1 MKPLIPVLVVLCSLT
16 SFATAQ
22 DTRGMILGHIYDATS
37 AAVAGAKVA
46 VKNIETNVV
55 TELVANESGYYE
67 APLLLPGNYQVA
79 VEASGFRRALREG
92 IVLAAGAHLEADVRL
107 ELGKVSDDVTVSADV
122 PQLNSDTLTSG
133 LALDSTTL
141 MNVPWP
147 GDNVMELTWLT
158 PQSQGTLSISDYSN
172 RLHSGGPSNN
182 VTVNGG
188 VGGNEFTLD
197 GIQNNEARG
206 TAFSPPPEMVQGVR
220 VETSGFDAA
229 MGHATGMTVAVMTR
243 SGTNQYHGAL
253 RYTFDEAAWS
263 ALDFFTKQAY
273 YQRIAQA
280 RAAGNIPLA
289 NNIAANPAL
298 TPYHH
303 NQYAATIGGPVVI
316 PKIFNGR
323 NKLFFFFGYAGFQIN
338 EYRQSYATFPTAAM
352 RGGDFSALLNINSS
366 NYQIYNP
373 YSTVPDSTRPG
384 HVVRTPFPGN
394 TVPQSLFS
402 NPIYKFYS
410 SYLPL
415 PNAVP
420 ASNLQPTN
428 DFVVYSSA
436 YTENYNSYTNR
447 YDYNI
452 DSNNRLMVRWEW
464 NQWKNSNPTW
474 QFYAPT
480 DPQIWKG
487 SGSYRHNVGAGLDYV
502 HNFGSKTILDVNFG
516 SVNWYSLNVNPGFR
530 SVTPSSIGLPSYL
543 DTKTSSYPLL
553 PTMSWS
559 GWTGF
564 SAAGGTG
571 ITTYRVLSAKADLV
585 HEMNRHT
592 LKAGFDF
599 RGNYVSGYSPG
610 NNAGSFTFD
619 STYTQR
625 TDDGFQSAGT
635 GSFGGS
641 WAAFLMGL
649 PTGASAD
656 TNASYAAHNPYFGL
670 YVQDNWRVSAKLS
683 LNFGLRI
690 EEVLGGNERYN
701 RLIGQF
707 DPTLTLPITAA
718 AEAAYAKNPVAGVP
732 ASAFTVLGG
741 ATFPG
746 VNGSS
751 REVWNNSLVWLPRIA
766 AAYQINHKMV
776 LRAGAGIFY
785 DSRSVQNETVLQTG
799 YSWATSTTLSNDFG
813 QTWLVGNPAAGVS
826 PLADPFPVLPGGQRF
841 QTPPGSSLGPMA
853 VVGKGFTYLPYNRP
867 PAEQYRWRID
877 LQREVGASTVVNV
890 GYSGSYSDHVLI
902 NQSLSAVPAQYWN
915 FANSR
920 NNTIANN
927 WNTNLTNPFNISN
940 FAGLQSSNP
949 LLYSYMATNSFFTSS
964 TIRQS
969 VIWAP
974 FPQMNGLTETVPKGR
989 ARSEEFDVSIN
1000 RRLAKGLNV
1009 NASYTRLSLAAAD
1022 YFPNSF
1028 DTSPAWEPSN
1038 NGRPHRIVGSA
1049 DMEMPFGKGRRW
1061 LTHGI
1066 GNYLLGGIQLTLLAQ
1081 YQPGALVSFGSTTY
1095 YTGTNL
1101 SDICNTGPHTL
1112 AQWFNTANF
1121 VTNSTLVATTGQAR
1135 TFPNFI
1141 NGYGGC
1147 RADSLKVAN
1156 ASAARDFKIRER
1168 LTLQLRWDV
1177 YNVTNHSE
1185 FAAPVTSVTSTQFG
1199 QVTSTVAGGGGQPT
1213 LNRSMRVMARII
1225 F

>member
-1 MKPLIPVLVVLCSLT
+1 
-16 SFATAQ
+16 
-22 DTRGMILGHIYDATS
+22 
-37 AAVAGAKVA
+37 
-46 VKNIETNVV
+46 
-55 TELVANESGYYE
+55 
-67 APLLLPGNYQVA
+67 
-79 VEASGFRRALREG
+79 
-92 IVLAAGAHLEADVRL
+92 
-107 ELGKVSDDVTVSADV
+107 
-122 PQLNSDTLTSG
+122 
-133 LALDSTTL
+133 
-141 MNVPWP
+141 
-147 GDNVMELTWLT
+147 
-158 PQSQGTLSISDYSN
+158 
-172 RLHSGGPSNN
+172 
-182 VTVNGG
+182 
-188 VGGNEFTLD
+188 
-197 GIQNNEARG
+197 
-206 TAFSPPPEMVQGVR
+206 
-220 VETSGFDAA
+220 
-229 MGHATGMTVAVMTR
+229 
-243 SGTNQYHGAL
+243 
-253 RYTFDEAAWS
+253 
-263 ALDFFTKQAY
+263 
-273 YQRIAQA
+273 
-280 RAAGNIPLA
+280 
-289 NNIAANPAL
+289 
-298 TPYHH
+298 
-303 NQYAATIGGPVVI
+303 
-316 PKIFNGR
+316 
-323 NKLFFFFGYAGFQIN
+323 
-338 EYRQSYATFPTAAM
+338 
-352 RGGDFSALLNINSS
+352 
-366 NYQIYNP
+366 
-373 YSTVPDSTRPG
+373 
-384 HVVRTPFPGN
+384 
-394 TVPQSLFS
+394 
-402 NPIYKFYS
+402 
-410 SYLPL
+410 
-415 PNAVP
+415 
-420 ASNLQPTN
+420 
-428 DFVVYSSA
+428 
-436 YTENYNSYTNR
+436 
-447 YDYNI
+447 
-452 DSNNRLMVRWEW
+452 
-464 NQWKNSNPTW
+464 
-474 QFYAPT
+474 
-480 DPQIWKG
+480 
-487 SGSYRHNVGAGLDYV
+487 
-502 HNFGSKTILDVNFG
+502 
-516 SVNWYSLNVNPGFR
+516 
-530 SVTPSSIGLPSYL
+530 
-543 DTKTSSYPLL
+543 
-553 PTMSWS
+553 
-559 GWTGF
+559 
-564 SAAGGTG
+564 
-571 ITTYRVLSAKADLV
+571 
-585 HEMNRHT
+585 
-592 LKAGFDF
+592 
-599 RGNYVSGYSPG
+599 
-610 NNAGSFTFD
+610 
-619 STYTQR
+619 
-625 TDDGFQSAGT
+625 
-635 GSFGGS
+635 
-641 WAAFLMGL
+641 
-649 PTGASAD
+649 
-656 TNASYAAHNPYFGL
+656 
-670 YVQDNWRVSAKLS
+670 
-683 LNFGLRI
+683 
-690 EEVLGGNERYN
+690 
-701 RLIGQF
+701 
-707 DPTLTLPITAA
+707 
-718 AEAAYAKNPVAGVP
+718 
-732 ASAFTVLGG
+732 
-741 ATFPG
+741 
-746 VNGSS
+746 
-751 REVWNNSLVWLPRIA
+751 
-766 AAYQINHKMV
+766 MV

-853 VVGKGFTYLPYNRP
+853 VAGKGFTYLPYNRP

-969 VIWAP
+969 VSWAP

-1049 DMEMPFGKGRRW
+1049 VMEMPFGKGRRW

-1066 GNYLLGGIQLTLLAQ
+1066 GNYLLGGIQFTLLAQ

-1213 LNRSMRVMARII
+1213 LNRSMRVVARII